1 MGTSMTTS
9 TAQRTKTSM
18 DRLKNLGRA
27 PALAL
32 RRAGAADDE
41 EVEVAH
47 MEMKAITEIT
57 IAKMTASPH
66 LVVVAVGGEET
77 REEMVAAV
85 CRRQLDLRTATA
97 RIRRALEV
105 LEILRRVFRK

>member
-9 TAQRTKTSM
+9 TAQMTKMSM

-27 PALAL
+27 PALAP

-41 EVEVAH
+41 EEVDH
-47 MEMKAITEIT
+47 TEMKAITEIT
-57 IAKMTASPH
+57 IAKMTTGPD

-85 CRRQLDLRTATA
+85 CRRQLDLKTA
-97 RIRRALEV
+97 RRRRALEV
-105 LEILRRVFRK
+105 LEILQRVFRK

>member
-57 IAKMTASPH
+57 IAKMKTGPD
-66 LVVVAVGGEET
+66 LVVAIKGEET

-85 CRRQLDLRTATA
+85 CRRQLDLRMAQ
-97 RIRRALEV
+97 RRRALEV